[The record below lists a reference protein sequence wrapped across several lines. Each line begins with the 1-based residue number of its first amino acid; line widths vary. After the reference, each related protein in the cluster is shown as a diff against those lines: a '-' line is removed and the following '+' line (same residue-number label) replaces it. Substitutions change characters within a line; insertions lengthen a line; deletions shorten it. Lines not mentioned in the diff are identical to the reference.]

1 MENRI
6 IFGLGALAAIIEGL
20 AGGMVPMG
28 LLPLLLV
35 VLGLAYGFMS
45 LDAEDS
51 TMFVAVAI
59 GLGAATQADV
69 LSNIHVIGGYLDA
82 ITDQLRCCTTAAS
95 WPLSPQGFTPASR
108 ASPFRAGCA
117 GAPLKLGSRAACL
130 GPGKRRVP
138 SLVGLGVRSPNAPV
152 EALCHSS
159 VGAA

>member
-6 IFGLGALAAIIEGL
+6 IFGLGALAAIVEGL

-69 LSNIHVIGGYLDA
+69 LSNIHVIGTYLDA
-82 ITDQLRCCTTAAS
+82 ITDQLVLLYYGGVVAIVAT
-95 WPLSPQGFTPASR
+95 
-108 ASPFRAGCA
+108 
-117 GAPLKLGSRAACL
+117 
-130 GPGKRRVP
+130 RVYTR
-138 SLVGLGVRSPNAPV
+138 VKG
-152 EALCHSS
+152 
-159 VGAA
+159 